1 MDLNINFLLTWM
13 SMEVEI
19 QREQERQQRM
29 QESLQRNR
37 R

>member
-1 MDLNINFLLTWM
+1 MDLNINFVLTWM

-19 QREQERQQRM
+19 QKEQIREQRM
-29 QESLQRNR
+29 QEALQRNR